1 MRAEICIQ
9 HFPPTIS
16 NVAVYRVL
24 FTVVSECLTLNG
36 TLSVN
41 VLALRL
47 LALDFL
53 KSVLLNRLTTNRVP
67 PKICVSLLPMFRLT
81 HAKQER

>member
-1 MRAEICIQ
+1 MRAEICSQ
-9 HFPPTIS
+9 HLPPTIS
-16 NVAVYRVL
+16 NIAVCRVL

-36 TLSVN
+36 THSVN

-53 KSVLLNRLTTNRVP
+53 KSVLL
-67 PKICVSLLPMFRLT
+67 
-81 HAKQER
+81 H